1 MNEKEIEK
9 NFNDKL
15 INYKKALYT
24 EFIDI
29 FGEEYAWIINDILNT
44 PVVYHVERNGLNY
57 YEEIY
62 DTLNAEDQDIVD
74 YFKEKLGDNDEYIVG
89 SSLGIITDKMIENKS
104 CACSLDTQKFVTAG
118 IIFNPNLLYSS
129 DEIYVSNLI
138 QVFFHALKGASGP
151 EVVCLTI
158 AIEIVR
164 RLRTKGFYLFDNK
177 ELLKEYSECFDEENS
192 EYTDIIY
199 GKKLLSPILSVLP
212 LIFTNTSE
220 FYRIVGR
227 ENFDDFCRA
236 YDKKD
241 TEECYYNIIRM
252 KDSLLKNSTSTVVML
267 DIPTISR
274 IIKSANDK
282 KESKQ
287 FSISNPEPPVV
298 RITPRPTHRR
308 SNSILSEKIIKKDIY
323 NYSNINDNFYNFKKT
338 NDNFYNIK
346 KEYDNYYI
354 DEDGKDTLDPPSRL
368 KR

>member
-29 FGEEYAWIINDILNT
+29 FGEKYAWIIKDTLST

-104 CACSLDTQKFVTAG
+104 CACSLGTQRFVTSD
-118 IIFNPNLLYSS
+118 IIFNPDLLYSN

-138 QVFFHALKGASGP
+138 QVFFHALKGAFGP
-151 EVVCLTI
+151 RIVCLTI
-158 AIEIVR
+158 AIEIVH

-177 ELLKEYSECFDEENS
+177 ELLEEYSEYFEE
-192 EYTDIIY
+192 DIIEY
-199 GKKLLSPILSVLP
+199 SDITCDRKLLSPILSVLP

-241 TEECYYNIIRM
+241 TEECYYSISRM

-267 DIPTISR
+267 DISTISR

-287 FSISNPEPPVV
+287 VSISNPEPPVV

-308 SNSILSEKIIKKDIY
+308 ANSILSEQIIKKDIY
-323 NYSNINDNFYNFKKT
+323 NYSNINDNFYNLKKI
-338 NDNFYNIK
+338 NDNFYKIK
-346 KEYDNYYI
+346 KEYEYYYI
-354 DEDGKDTLDPPSRL
+354 DEDGKDTLDPPSSL